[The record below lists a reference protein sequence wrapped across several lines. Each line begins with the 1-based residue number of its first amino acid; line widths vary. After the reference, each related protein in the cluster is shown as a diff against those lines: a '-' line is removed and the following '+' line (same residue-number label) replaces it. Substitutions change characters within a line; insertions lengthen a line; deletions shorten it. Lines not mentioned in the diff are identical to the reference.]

1 MLFGKIPMLS
11 DLSVMTWKKRVKK
24 MPKITG
30 YRISFS
36 KLNAAEGLII
46 SILGTDI
53 CSDGK

>member
-30 YRISFS
+30 YHISFS

>member
-24 MPKITG
+24 MPRITG
-30 YRISFS
+30 YHIIN

-46 SILGTDI
+46 STLGTDI